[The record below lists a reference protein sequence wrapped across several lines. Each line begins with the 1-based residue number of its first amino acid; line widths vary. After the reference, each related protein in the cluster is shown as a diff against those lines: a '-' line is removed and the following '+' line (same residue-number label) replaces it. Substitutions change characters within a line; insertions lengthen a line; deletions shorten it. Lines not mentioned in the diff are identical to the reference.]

1 MLSLIFLLLNVLDKA
16 LICTP
21 DLSIVTCV
29 LRLPLA
35 IEYLEK
41 IQTLPN
47 KTEEYHFKYFRS
59 ESICTSVLLCS
70 LYVSILSYRPV
81 FGIYQV
87 KLNPCSQADRW
98 VDQHLNS
105 PHHYHTLLYCK
116 VKWSSFE
123 NKENEHLSYNVLIFT
138 QCLLNNAEQS
148 IWWAV
153 LRKWVSTNVRDEFV
167 LSSFSFFHPI
177 ECKWG

>member
-59 ESICTSVLLCS
+59 ESICTFVLLCS
-70 LYVSILSYRPV
+70 LYVFILSYRPV

-87 KLNPCSQADRW
+87 KLNPCSQADR
-98 VDQHLNS
+98 
-105 PHHYHTLLYCK
+105 
-116 VKWSSFE
+116 
-123 NKENEHLSYNVLIFT
+123 
-138 QCLLNNAEQS
+138 
-148 IWWAV
+148 
-153 LRKWVSTNVRDEFV
+153 
-167 LSSFSFFHPI
+167 
-177 ECKWG
+177 